1 MASQVPTGYNPEASL
16 LQGGTAPIVPVQGGG
31 GMEAGA
37 SLPANYNPDVSLL
50 NTGQNAP
57 IVAIR
62 GGANGDTDKPVAY
75 DGYVIEKYIPPLSS
89 KAIPPPPDKTVK
101 QASMT
106 LYDRDMAPKLKV
118 LESFTMDP
126 RPYQSE
132 GEDNP
137 TYKRICPTPQGGR
150 KMPVNFFQKIRRR
163 ILTIEHDNPTIW
175 LIHNLEGDISKYLQ
189 FLELIPKSA
198 EGVLNADHFIIFT
211 GVFFSPINPSTTNG
225 QLYSMFLEQK
235 HKNMKNFFYI
245 TSLTESFLLT
255 ACNLLN
261 DAYSVKTLTGETD
274 KPVYP
279 FYEPD
284 ILVFKKQQILLANG
298 PLPVKLNPK
307 GDATQHIQLSNILK
321 QADPRNLYKD
331 IIVVPTPGT
340 DEDRISG
347 HNTNAPPQQKYF
359 KLDFGERK
367 SLELREDKKTVTCP
381 KDESCQGFQG
391 GYKLTELKDDKTLP
405 SSGLYIL
412 RKSPNNLS
420 FFASATPKAPEGP
433 KAPPKAPEEPKAPP
447 KVPEEPKAPP
457 KAPEEPKAPPKVPE
471 QPPKAPEEPPVVLVK
486 PKVDE
491 PFEEDSR
498 AVDSDETTIELNT
511 REFRLRI
518 PSKEVRDDWQKAKFS
533 EGETEFLNALQLS
546 PTLLSETFGSSWKL
560 RLNEFLQSVTMSN
573 CYVDTTLLTS
583 AECSNAQEFIK
594 QVYMKMF
601 QRTLEQIYDEMGV
614 PKPKLLSELIAEVSR
629 LKQLGPTGGLLSL
642 NKFEFTGDLLER
654 FHKIYFDAQKGEY
667 YYDFAELT
675 DATREF
681 LRGLKFFRVEDANV
695 EEITKKILER

>member
-37 SLPANYNPDVSLL
+37 SLPPGYNPDVSLL
-50 NTGQNAP
+50 NTGQNTP
-57 IVAIR
+57 IIAIR
-62 GGANGDTDKPVAY
+62 GGANGDAEKAVAY
-75 DGYVIEKYIPPLSS
+75 DGYVIEKYIPPLAS
-89 KAIPPPPDKTVK
+89 KAIPAAPDKSLK

-106 LYDRDMAPKLKV
+106 LYDRDVAPKLKV

-163 ILTIEHDNPTIW
+163 IITIEHDNPSIW
-175 LIHNLEGDISKYLQ
+175 FIHNLEGDISKYLQ
-189 FLELIPKSA
+189 MLDIIPKT
-198 EGVLNADHFIIFT
+198 EGVINADHFVIFT
-211 GVFFSPINPSTTNG
+211 GLFFSPINPSQTNG

-235 HKNMKNFFYI
+235 HKNMKNFFYL
-245 TSLTESFLLT
+245 TSLTETFLIT

-307 GDATQHIQLSNILK
+307 GEAAQHIQLSNILK
-321 QADPRNLYKD
+321 QADPRGLYKD
-331 IIVVPTPGT
+331 IVIVPTPGV
-340 DEDRISG
+340 DEDTISG
-347 HNTNAPPQQKYF
+347 QNSNAPPQQKYF
-359 KLDFGERK
+359 KLDFSERK
-367 SLELREDKKTVTCP
+367 TLELRDDKKSVTCP

-391 GYKLTELKDDKTLP
+391 GYKLVSLKDDKTLP
-405 SSGLYIL
+405 GSGLYIL

-420 FFASATPKAPEGP
+420 FFATASSKAPEAP
-433 KAPPKAPEEPKAPP
+433 KPPEGVPKPPEGVPKPP
-447 KVPEEPKAPP
+447 EGVPKPPEGVPKPPEGVPKPPEEPKAPP
-457 KAPEEPKAPPKVPE
+457 KAPEEPKVLPKAPPKVTEELPK
-471 QPPKAPEEPPVVLVK
+471 PPDEPPVVLVK
-486 PKVDE
+486 PKEDE

-498 AVDSDETTIELNT
+498 AVDSDETTIEVNT

-518 PSKEVRDDWQKAKFS
+518 PSKEVRVDWQKARFS
-533 EGETEFLNALQLS
+533 EGETEFLNALQFS
-546 PTLLSETFGSSWKL
+546 PTLLSETMGCSLWNYIRNARKL
-560 RLNEFLQSVTMSN
+560 S
-573 CYVDTTLLTS
+573 
-583 AECSNAQEFIK
+583 
-594 QVYMKMF
+594 
-601 QRTLEQIYDEMGV
+601 
-614 PKPKLLSELIAEVSR
+614 
-629 LKQLGPTGGLLSL
+629 
-642 NKFEFTGDLLER
+642 
-654 FHKIYFDAQKGEY
+654 
-667 YYDFAELT
+667 
-675 DATREF
+675 
-681 LRGLKFFRVEDANV
+681 
-695 EEITKKILER
+695 